1 MSETPQKSTSPTAKP
16 KAARNGTVDRASL
29 QMLQLYRTNLE
40 VRLRC
45 VDEQALKTDMQRR
58 IYAEIAE
65 TQKAWSAPAQYDR
78 DVDWDEAYKV
88 ERLMAALLDGPRLR
102 QEITAR
108 LQDFASDSASDAAH
122 MQSEYQS
129 LIKGP
134 AGGQAQV
141 DDATLHA
148 FLLRLLEALHWAE
161 KKKYL
166 ARPIRKV
173 ATKILLGGVATGL
186 FLMILPYVA
195 VNFDPWT
202 KGQLNPLWSLFALWT
217 ALMSGLV
224 GALFTRLITLQSHW
238 AQMPLDEVFLHR
250 ELSYTVLRA
259 GVGMCGALIVF
270 FFLRSGLM
278 SGELFPDF
286 DKIAMVTITAA
297 ADHPA
302 LAMYF
307 VVPSSELALLTIWCF
322 IAGFSEALVPGI
334 LSKAERQLSGTGQQA
349 AKSGR

>member
-1 MSETPQKSTSPTAKP
+1 
-16 KAARNGTVDRASL
+16 
-29 QMLQLYRTNLE
+29 
-40 VRLRC
+40 
-45 VDEQALKTDMQRR
+45 
-58 IYAEIAE
+58 
-65 TQKAWSAPAQYDR
+65 
-78 DVDWDEAYKV
+78 
-88 ERLMAALLDGPRLR
+88 
-102 QEITAR
+102 
-108 LQDFASDSASDAAH
+108 

-129 LIKGP
+129 LIKGT
-134 AGGQAQV
+134 GQAQV

-173 ATKILLGGVATGL
+173 ATKILLGGVAIGL
-186 FLMILPYVA
+186 ALMILPYVA

-202 KGQLNPLWSLFALWT
+202 KGELNPLWSLFALWT

-250 ELSYTVLRA
+250 EISYTVLRA

-278 SGELFPDF
+278 SGDLFPDF

-297 ADHPA
+297 ADDPA
-302 LAMYF
+302 LAMHF

-334 LSKAERQLSGTGQQA
+334 LSKAERQLSGTGAQA